1 MLREDVKHRT
11 SDGASYSLFV
21 LSSPGS
27 SKGDALGKLDRI
39 RATQLVQEFV
49 KTHVTVLE
57 LAATVDWLW
66 RSEGY
71 SDWRDEV
78 IPSALTVDWSEWAG
92 TLGEAH
98 GLALQ
103 KPVSHQGGWYYS
115 SQTDEGGK
123 RPARAGSGVVRRL
136 GPVPSYAHRREISHI
151 W

>member
-1 MLREDVKHRT
+1 VLREDVKHRT

-78 IPSALTVDWSEWAG
+78 TRRKPMKVGNGRLERAVALLED
-92 TLGEAH
+92 LGLSPPMPTGEKFLTFA
-98 GLALQ
+98 
-103 KPVSHQGGWYYS
+103 
-115 SQTDEGGK
+115 D
-123 RPARAGSGVVRRL
+123 
-136 GPVPSYAHRREISHI
+136 
-151 W
+151 